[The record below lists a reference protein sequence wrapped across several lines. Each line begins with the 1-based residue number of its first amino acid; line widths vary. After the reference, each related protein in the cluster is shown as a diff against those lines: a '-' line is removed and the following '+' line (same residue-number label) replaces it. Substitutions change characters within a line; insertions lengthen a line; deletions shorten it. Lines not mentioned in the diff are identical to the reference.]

1 VIRIIVVAPSPV
13 VRIGI
18 RALLGDPITIGNAF
32 ATAMES
38 KSGIEIVGEA
48 QDLQTLNTDL
58 QADILIITEDIAS
71 QVDLH
76 GVAEDYKGE
85 LGLLLLSNEPIKSNI
100 LSDLNF
106 RNWGLL
112 PLEASAEQL
121 QAAIHAVA
129 AGLLVSL
136 PTLVSSESS
145 SFIFTEKQE
154 DDNLVNSLTEREA
167 EVLQL
172 LADGLANKQI
182 ALQLGI
188 SEHTAKFHVS
198 SIYSKLDVTIRA
210 EAVRKGIQ
218 QGLVTL

>member
-1 VIRIIVVAPSPV
+1 MIRIIVVAPSPV

-18 RALLGDPITIGNAF
+18 RSLLGDPITIGNSF

-100 LSDLNF
+100 LSGLNF

-198 SIYSKLDVTIRA
+198 SIYSKLDVTNRA